1 MKKLFVIL
9 LSALCLFSLVSCDGL
24 IDVNFSTDVDVSVL
38 EQSENAGSL
47 PEESENKDD
56 CKVIGLMPDDVV
68 VFLGDSIAQGYG
80 LNDVEKE
87 RYSSL
92 IAEKSGCT
100 VYNYAVPGD
109 DGADLIELLAS
120 GTCTQL
126 EKATVIVISIG
137 ANNVLKAADTLLP
150 YYEQIQNGQA
160 PEILDIS
167 ETFNVI
173 VQGIQRFEAELPQII
188 SDIRAINSDA
198 LIVFQ
203 TVYNPYR
210 DFTEFKVEQNGLQI
224 SCEADNDMIS
234 CFGVNVDLNF
244 MGKFGTNFKDQLLPT
259 SPYTSDDGKYMYCIM
274 TRPNGR
280 CVVASALTECDG
292 WKITYSPFAYGHYIN
307 AFQFLASFD
316 RVYN

>member
-1 MKKLFVIL
+1 MKKLFVIF
-9 LSALCLFSLVSCDGL
+9 LSAFCLFSLFSCDGL

-38 EQSENAGSL
+38 EQSENAVSL
-47 PEESENKDD
+47 PEESDAWED
-56 CKVIGLMPDDVV
+56 KVIGLMPDDVV

-80 LNDVEKE
+80 LNYVEKE

-109 DGADLIELLAS
+109 DGADLIALLAS

-150 YYEQIQNGQA
+150 YYEQLQNGQA
-160 PEILDIS
+160 PETLDIS
-167 ETFNVI
+167 ETFDII
-173 VQGIQRFEAELPQII
+173 VQGIQRFETELPQII
-188 SDIRAINSDA
+188 SDIRAINPDA

-210 DFTEFKVEQNGLQI
+210 DFTEFKVEQNGLKLSFSAFSA
-224 SCEADNDMIS
+224 SCVI
-234 CFGVNVDLNF
+234 GVNDVINNNAEEL
-244 MGKFGTNFKDQLLPT
+244 GYTVCEVYEPFKEYEGNL
-259 SPYTSDDGKYMYCIM
+259 
-274 TRPNGR
+274 
-280 CVVASALTECDG
+280 
-292 WKITYSPFAYGHYIN
+292 IN
-307 AFQFLASFD
+307 ALADGSNVD
-316 RVYN
+316 PHPNAEGHKKLAELVMGAIEEGQIP

>member
-1 MKKLFVIL
+1 MKKLFVIF
-9 LSALCLFSLVSCDGL
+9 LSAFCLFSLFSCDGL

-38 EQSENAGSL
+38 EQSENAVSL
-47 PEESENKDD
+47 PEESDAWED
-56 CKVIGLMPDDVV
+56 KVIGLMPDDVV

-109 DGADLIELLAS
+109 DGADLIALLAS
-120 GTCTQL
+120 GACTQL

-167 ETFNVI
+167 ETFDII
-173 VQGIQRFEAELPQII
+173 VQGIQRFETELPQII
-188 SDIRAINSDA
+188 SDIRAINPDA
-198 LIVFQ
+198 LIIFQ

-210 DFTEFKVEQNGLQI
+210 DFTEFKVEQKGLQI
-224 SCEADNDMIS
+224 SFSAFSAS
-234 CFGVNVDLNF
+234 CVIGVNDVINNNAEEL
-244 MGKFGTNFKDQLLPT
+244 GYTVCEVYEPFKEYEGNL
-259 SPYTSDDGKYMYCIM
+259 
-274 TRPNGR
+274 
-280 CVVASALTECDG
+280 
-292 WKITYSPFAYGHYIN
+292 IN
-307 AFQFLASFD
+307 ALADGSNVD
-316 RVYN
+316 PHPNSEGHKKLAELVMGAIEEGQIP

>member
-1 MKKLFVIL
+1 M
-9 LSALCLFSLVSCDGL
+9 
-24 IDVNFSTDVDVSVL
+24 SVL

-68 VFLGDSIAQGYG
+68 VLLGDSIAQGYG
-80 LNDVEKE
+80 LNDVENE

-126 EKATVIVISIG
+126 ERATVIVISIG

-224 SCEADNDMIS
+224 SFAAFSAS
-234 CFGVNVDLNF
+234 CVIGVNDVINNNAEEL
-244 MGKFGTNFKDQLLPT
+244 GYTVCEVYEPFKEYEGNL
-259 SPYTSDDGKYMYCIM
+259 
-274 TRPNGR
+274 
-280 CVVASALTECDG
+280 
-292 WKITYSPFAYGHYIN
+292 IN
-307 AFQFLASFD
+307 ALADGSNVD
-316 RVYN
+316 PHPNAEGHKLLAELVTGAIEEGQIP

>member
-80 LNDVEKE
+80 LNDVENE

-224 SCEADNDMIS
+224 SFAAFSAS
-234 CFGVNVDLNF
+234 CVIGVNDVINNNAEEL
-244 MGKFGTNFKDQLLPT
+244 GYTVCEVYEPFKEYEGNL
-259 SPYTSDDGKYMYCIM
+259 
-274 TRPNGR
+274 
-280 CVVASALTECDG
+280 
-292 WKITYSPFAYGHYIN
+292 IN
-307 AFQFLASFD
+307 ALADGSNVD
-316 RVYN
+316 PHPNAEGHKLLAELVTGAIEEGQIP